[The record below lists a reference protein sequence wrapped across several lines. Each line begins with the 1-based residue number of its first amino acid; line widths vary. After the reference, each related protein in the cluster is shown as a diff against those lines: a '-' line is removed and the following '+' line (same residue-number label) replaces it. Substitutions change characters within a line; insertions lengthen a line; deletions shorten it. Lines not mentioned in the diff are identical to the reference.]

1 MYIDTLSLFGL
12 IVAVSCTCA
21 AVYTY
26 LANK

>member
-1 MYIDTLSLFGL
+1 MYIDALSLFGL

-26 LANK
+26 LTNK

>member
-1 MYIDTLSLFGL
+1 MYIDDLSLFGL

-26 LANK
+26 LTNK